1 MDVINTINDYQIL
14 QFAFAANKLCKYM
27 QYIGN
32 KSSIYVLC
40 MSISHT
46 SD

>member
-32 KSSIYVLC
+32 KSSICIIYVNQ
-40 MSISHT
+40 SYQ
-46 SD
+46 